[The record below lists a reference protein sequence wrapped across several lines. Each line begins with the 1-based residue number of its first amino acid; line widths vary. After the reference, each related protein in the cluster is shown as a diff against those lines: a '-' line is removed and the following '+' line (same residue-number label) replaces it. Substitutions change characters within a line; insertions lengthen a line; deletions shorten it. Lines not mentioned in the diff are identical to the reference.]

1 MLRTLQRGGI
11 PAFVLAALVIGLAP
25 LAAGG
30 DYLIGVGIS
39 VGAMAIA
46 ASGLI
51 LLVGYAHQLALGQ
64 AAFCILG
71 GYGSALLTV
80 RAGWDPALAL
90 IVSAAL
96 SMAVAYAIGRP
107 ILHLRG
113 FVLAMGSLAVQL
125 VLIHA
130 AIELLDLTG
139 GSMGLTGVPRFSVLG
154 FAFATDTS
162 YYYLVWALAIASVA
176 ICRNIDQ
183 SRIGRALRAISV
195 TEAGAASAGI
205 DIERHK
211 RQMFVISAGFAS
223 VAGSL
228 TAHYLRIMEPQVF
241 SVNYSLNM
249 LIAVII
255 GGLWSPWGGVVGA
268 IALSVLRELLRGLS
282 LPLVELLVV
291 GVITVVILMLMP
303 RGLMG
308 LAARFN
314 RKPAQRDGAAPLE
327 TTETAT
333 IISPPGPSGQSPA
346 STKILEVSGVS
357 RAFGNLRAVDDVSFS
372 VAQGSVTALIGPN
385 GAGKTTMFNLLSGYE
400 AMDSGKV
407 LLDGVPTQDWSA
419 DRIARAG
426 VGRTFQL
433 VQLYQGMTVLENVMC
448 GRDRFA
454 RTSLASLLLR
464 LPAFVAE
471 ERVSRA
477 KAMAALRLVGI
488 ERYADSDPTTLP
500 FGFQRQVEL
509 ARTLALEPEL
519 LLMDEPA
526 SGLNDTETEELGG
539 LILRIR
545 ASGTTVLLVEHD
557 MRLIM
562 GIADHVVVMDRGV
575 KIAEG
580 NPDDVRAMPQV
591 ITAYLG
597 GQAA

>member
-1 MLRTLQRGGI
+1 MLRALQSGGL
-11 PAFVLAALVIGLAP
+11 PAFVLAALVIGVAP

-64 AAFCILG
+64 AAFCIVG

-80 RAGWDPALAL
+80 RAGWDPALAM
-90 IVSAAL
+90 IFSAAL
-96 SMAVAYAIGRP
+96 SMIIAYAIGRP

-113 FVLAMGSLAVQL
+113 YVLAMGSLAVQL
-125 VLIHA
+125 VFIHA
-130 AIELLDLTG
+130 AIELFDLTG

-154 FAFATDTS
+154 ITFANDTA
-162 YYYLVWALAIASVA
+162 YYYLVWTLALVSVA

-183 SRIGRALRAISV
+183 SRIGRALRAISA

-205 DIERHK
+205 DIALHK
-211 RQMFVISAGFAS
+211 RQMFVISAGLAS

-241 SVNYSLNM
+241 NVNYSLNM

-255 GGLWSPWGGVVGA
+255 GGLWSPWGGIVGA
-268 IALSVLRELLRGLS
+268 IALSALREALRGLS
-282 LPLVELLVV
+282 LPLVELLIV
-291 GVITVVILMLMP
+291 GVITIVILMAMP

-308 LAARFN
+308 LVTRFTSPQCGDDESLGAARTALVEPQPLA
-314 RKPAQRDGAAPLE
+314 PAE
-327 TTETAT
+327 
-333 IISPPGPSGQSPA
+333 SPA
-346 STKILEVSGVS
+346 VPVLEVSNVS
-357 RAFGNLRAVDDVSFS
+357 RAFGNLRAVDGVSFT
-372 VAQGSVTALIGPN
+372 VAKGSVTALIGPN

-400 AMDSGKV
+400 AMDGGKV
-407 LLDGVPTQDWSA
+407 LLNGVQIEDWSV
-419 DRIARAG
+419 DRIARDG

-433 VQLYQGMTVLENVMC
+433 VQLFQGMTVLENVMC
-448 GRDRFA
+448 GRNRFA
-454 RTSLASLLLR
+454 QTSLASLLLR
-464 LPAFVAE
+464 LPALVAE
-471 ERVSRA
+471 ERVARD
-477 KAMAALRLVGI
+477 KAIAALRLVGI
-488 ERYADSDPTTLP
+488 DRYANSDPTNLP
-500 FGFQRQVEL
+500 FGLQRQAEL
-509 ARTLALEPEL
+509 ARTLALEPQL

-526 SGLNDTETEELGG
+526 SGLNDTETEELGA

-557 MRLIM
+557 MRIIM
-562 GIADHVVVMDRGV
+562 GIADHVVVMDRGM

-580 NPDDVRAMPQV
+580 MADEVRNMPQV
-591 ITAYLG
+591 IAAYLG
-597 GQAA
+597 GRAA